1 MDSVLGKFWQ
11 SLPSDMI
18 GATVMNHL
26 MKFREKT
33 RRMREGEHH
42 VEGCPSESESPGTN
56 A

>member
-1 MDSVLGKFWQ
+1 MDSVLGRFWQ

-26 MKFREKT
+26 MRFREKT
-33 RRMREGEHH
+33 MREGEHH
-42 VEGCPSESESPGTN
+42 VEGRPSESESPGTN